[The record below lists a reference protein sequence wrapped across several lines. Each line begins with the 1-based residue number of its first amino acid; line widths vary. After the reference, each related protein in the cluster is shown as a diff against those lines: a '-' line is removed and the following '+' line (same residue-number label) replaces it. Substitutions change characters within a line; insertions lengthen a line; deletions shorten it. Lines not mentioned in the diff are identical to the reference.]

1 MTILALAFL
10 AGLLA
15 ILSPCIL
22 PLAPIVAASARA
34 QDPRGPLALALG
46 LALTFGLV
54 GGALAS
60 AGIEFG
66 NSAFLRASAAS
77 LMLAAGLVMLFPLFS
92 ARAERLLAPLSR
104 WGEALA
110 KLMPKAGLAGQ
121 AGAGVVLAFA
131 WAPCAGPTLGAA
143 FALAANGGSIPM
155 AMTTMTVFALGAA
168 TALLAA
174 GYGLSRI
181 AARTRIAAARAG
193 RIGNIALAIVL
204 IGVGAA
210 ILTGFD
216 RAIETAFADA
226 MPGWLIAF
234 AARL

>member
-1 MTILALAFL
+1 VANLALAFA
-10 AGLLA
+10 AGLLT
-15 ILSPCIL
+15 ILSPCVL

-46 LALTFGLV
+46 LALTFGLA

-66 NSAFLRASAAS
+66 NSTFLRSTAAI
-77 LMLAAGLVMLFPLFS
+77 LMLAAGLALLVPLVG
-92 ARAERLLAPLSR
+92 AQTERLMAPLSR
-104 WGEALA
+104 WGDALA
-110 KLMPKAGLAGQ
+110 KRLPKAGLAGQ

-143 FALAANGGSIPM
+143 FALAASGGSVLM
-155 AMTTMTVFALGAA
+155 AMTTMGVFALGAA
-168 TALLAA
+168 ASLLAA
-174 GYGLSRI
+174 GYGLGRVASH
-181 AARTRIAAARAG
+181 TRIAAARAG
-193 RIGNIALAIVL
+193 RIGNAALALVL

-210 ILTGFD
+210 ILSGLDHT
-216 RAIETAFADA
+216 IEAAFADA
-226 MPGWLIAF
+226 MPPWLIAF

>member
-1 MTILALAFL
+1 MTNLALAFA
-10 AGLLA
+10 AGLLT
-15 ILSPCIL
+15 ILSPCVL

-66 NSAFLRASAAS
+66 NSTGLRAAAAV
-77 LMLAAGLVMLFPLFS
+77 LMLAAGLAMLVPLLG
-92 ARAERLLAPLSR
+92 AKTERLMAPLSR
-104 WGEALA
+104 WGDALA
-110 KLMPKAGLAGQ
+110 RRMPKAGLAGQ

-143 FALAANGGSIPM
+143 FALAASGGSILM
-155 AMTTMTVFALGAA
+155 AMITMGVFALGAA
-168 TALLAA
+168 ASLLAA
-174 GYGLSRI
+174 GYGLGRI
-181 AARTRIAAARAG
+181 ASQTRIATARAA
-193 RIGNIALAIVL
+193 RIGNIALALVL
-204 IGVGAA
+204 IGVGGA
-210 ILTGFD
+210 ILTGLD
-216 RAIETAFADA
+216 HQIEAAFADT
-226 MPGWLIAF
+226 MPTWLVAF